1 MYHCDGDNIN
11 GIWDH
16 IASGMYGGIVV
27 HPKNEKPAKEFY
39 MVVGEIYNTEDRGLF
54 IGASN
59 SANATS
65 ATTTT
70 AVCINKRKISKGY
83 EFCSSKS
90 RILFLS
96 LFRVVYVFPLGWVI
110 FQ

>member
-70 AVCINKRKISKGY
+70 AVALTKEKSVRGMNFVPANL
-83 EFCSSKS
+83 EF
-90 RILFLS
+90 FFS
-96 LFRVVYVFPLGWVI
+96 LFFVLSMFSL
-110 FQ
+110 